1 MALET
6 WQNYRTLLSH
16 MGHQQQI
23 TVHPGLRTDF
33 GTYSASFGGV
43 YLTRGV
49 EGVTAH
55 VVCGLLY

>member
-1 MALET
+1 MAAET
-6 WQNYRTLLSH
+6 RQNYRTVLNPL
-16 MGHQQQI
+16 GKQQQI

-33 GTYSASFGGV
+33 VTPAASFCGADW
-43 YLTRGV
+43 TRRV